1 MRVAARPAVA
11 VLLVVLLAGDAAAQL
26 PSFPAPA
33 NPLLPGTPPAA
44 PQFPQST
51 APQAAGDLPDYAV
64 QAHCEGVARLG
75 GTLAQTIYASCIEQ
89 EQAAYDALRPIWA
102 SLAETVRTQ
111 CDEITRFG
119 GASGSFVMLRNCVEV
134 HRHMPPQQPTPQFRR
149 W

>member
-1 MRVAARPAVA
+1 MPASARTALP
-11 VLLVVLLAGDAAAQL
+11 VLLLVLSVGQAAAQL
-26 PSFPAPA
+26 PTIPAPA
-33 NPLLPGTPPAA
+33 NPLLPGVPPAA

-51 APQAAGDLPDYAV
+51 TPQAAGDLPDYAV

-75 GTLAQTIYASCIEQ
+75 GTLAQTMYAACIEQ

-102 SLAETVRTQ
+102 SLAEAVRTQ

-134 HRHMPPQQPTPQFRR
+134 HRHMPPQPPTPQFRR